1 VTAVE
6 RSITG
11 YHQDDAGDWVA
22 ELVCGHNQHVR
33 HRPPFQMRPWVLTEA
48 ERQARIG
55 APLECPLCDRAELP
69 AATRLVRS
77 SPEWDEGSL
86 PPGLRRAHRL
96 GPGTWGR
103 IVVKEGRLL
112 FSIASEPR
120 LEKEL
125 TGQTAAQAIPP
136 DIEHEV
142 RPVGPVRLSIE
153 FLAVDRTAEY
163 EEFEGVEGV
172 EGVEVVEGDGKV
184 GEVNDG
190 GDPACWA
197 GLICPECGAVTADG
211 YHRPGCA
218 AASMSDEGDAAPPGR
233 RVEPG

>member
-1 VTAVE
+1 
-6 RSITG
+6 
-11 YHQDDAGDWVA
+11 
-22 ELVCGHNQHVR
+22 
-33 HRPPFQMRPWVLTEA
+33 MRPWVLTEA

-69 AATRLVRS
+69 AATRLVRC
-77 SPEWDEGSL
+77 SPEWNEGTL

-112 FSIASEPR
+112 FSLESEPR
-120 LEKEL
+120 LEVEL
-125 TGQTAAQAIPP
+125 TPHTGAQAIPP
-136 DIEHEV
+136 DMEHEV

-153 FLAVDRTAEY
+153 FLAVDRNAAA
-163 EEFEGVEGV
+163 G
-172 EGVEVVEGDGKV
+172 V
-184 GEVNDG
+184 GEEG

-197 GLICPECGAVTADG
+197 GLICPDCGALTADG

-218 AASMSDEGDAAPPGR
+218 AASTGVEGDAAPPGR
-233 RVEPG
+233 RVEPGGDA

>member
-1 VTAVE
+1 VE

-11 YHQDDAGDWVA
+11 YHRDEVGDRVA

-33 HRPPFQMRPWVLTEA
+33 HRPPFQIRPWVLTEG
-48 ERQARIG
+48 EREARVG

-69 AATRLVRS
+69 AATRLIRC
-77 SPEWDEGSL
+77 SPEWDEGTL

-112 FSIASEPR
+112 FSMASEPR
-120 LEKEL
+120 LEVEL
-125 TGQTAAQAIPP
+125 THQTGAQAIPP

-142 RPVGPVRLSIE
+142 SPIGPVRFSIE
-153 FLAVDRTAEY
+153 FLAVDRTAAAGGSAE
-163 EEFEGVEGV
+163 
-172 EGVEVVEGDGKV
+172 
-184 GEVNDG
+184 G

-197 GLICPECGAVTADG
+197 GLVCPECGAVTADG

-218 AASMSDEGDAAPPGR
+218 AGSSDGQGDAAPPRR
-233 RVEPG
+233 RVEPGRDA